1 LSTAAAKLR
10 KAPSAA
16 SDGDNY
22 VQLTRMI
29 ERLHRR
35 HLDMLRY
42 EMDRLGIEGVSA
54 AQVLMLTKIQDRAI
68 TVRDLVERGYYLGS
82 NASYN
87 IKQLC
92 DCGLIEQERSSH
104 DRRSVRVRLT
114 DAGKA
119 LCSRVAEAEAAH
131 ARAIEKD
138 GVSAAEIEAACHV
151 LRRLETT
158 WSDYLRYG
166 SF

>member
-1 LSTAAAKLR
+1 MSSTAAKQR
-10 KAPSAA
+10 KAPSASA
-16 SDGDNY
+16 EGDSY

-42 EMDRLGIEGVSA
+42 ELDRLGIEGVSA

-92 DCGLIEQERSSH
+92 DCGLIEQERSAH

-114 DAGKA
+114 EAGKA
-119 LCSRVAEAEAAH
+119 LCDRVAEAETTH
-131 ARAIEKD
+131 ARAMEND
-138 GVSAAEIEAACHV
+138 GDGATEIEAACRV
-151 LRRLETT
+151 LRRLETA

>member
-1 LSTAAAKLR
+1 MDTLMNDTEAT
-10 KAPSAA
+10 
-16 SDGDNY
+16 DNY
-22 VQLTRMI
+22 VQMTRMI

-42 EMDRLGIEGVSA
+42 ELDRLGVEGVSA

-87 IKQLC
+87 IKQLA
-92 DCGLIEQERSSH
+92 DFGLIEQERSPH
-104 DRRSVRVRLT
+104 DKRSVRVRLT
-114 DAGKA
+114 KKGKE
-119 LCSRVAEAEAAH
+119 LCDNVAEAEATH
-131 ARAIEKD
+131 AKAMVDDAD
-138 GVSAAEIEAACHV
+138 GAAEIETALRA

-158 WSDYLRYG
+158 WSEYLRYD